1 MKRLNAMHATS
12 FCPRSVAL
20 ANKGL
25 PEAVR
30 SPEITQLLL
39 PLPSTKPGSPKKGT
53 DKLAW
58 LLKEALSDVVT
69 LLEYTPKDL

>member
-1 MKRLNAMHATS
+1 MAGVPKPKWGS
-12 FCPRSVAL
+12 L
-20 ANKGL
+20 ASKGL

-53 DKLAW
+53 AKLAW
-58 LLKEALSDVVT
+58 LLEDALPEVLT
-69 LLEYTPKDL
+69 FFE